1 MEMRKKMEMKKKMK
15 RRKISNPR
23 LLPFFGYCR
32 CIFLMQP
39 FIFFSCI
46 SDLEFLQFSFFER
59 TEPFYLLIFI
69 FGFAML

>member
-15 RRKISNPR
+15 RKKISNPR

-46 SDLEFLQFSFFER
+46 SDLEFLQFSFF
-59 TEPFYLLIFI
+59 
-69 FGFAML
+69 